1 MTLMT
6 LQTTTAPTT
15 AQMTMLRRWS
25 VVCAIF
31 EVSLEQGFSA
41 MQWVTSVHKQR
52 IDIGCE
58 CGCGG
63 DMVFDQI
70 QKSGHEWQLGTAMDF
85 CRTH

>member
-1 MTLMT
+1 MTHIT
-6 LQTTTAPTT
+6 ATAPTT

-31 EVSLEQGFSA
+31 DTTLEKGFSA
-41 MQWVTSVHKQR
+41 MNFVKSIEQQKIH
-52 IDIGCE
+52 IGCG

-63 DMVFDQI
+63 DGIEEFI
-70 QKSGHEWQLGTAMDF
+70 QENPIFYKLGCAMDG